1 MAVKKVENKDA
12 EQNKVKKTT
21 TKKTTT
27 KKTSGSKSTTASK
40 TSKKA
45 TSTNKTT
52 NKTTKRKK
60 IAAESAVPE
69 LKERLSNIIPNAYG
83 LDEFKDW
90 VENMEEVVCK
100 QIKVSVKSN
109 VGKYCHNFQV
119 KLYLRE
125 LAEKNGVAL
134 TDLQLFDDHF
144 EFTLI
149 QPIDQKPIKV
159 EA

>member
-1 MAVKKVENKDA
+1 MAVKKVENKGA
-12 EQNKVKKTT
+12 EQKKIKKTT
-21 TKKTTT
+21 STKKVTTT
-27 KKTSGSKSTTASK
+27 KSK
-40 TSKKA
+40 TNKKA
-45 TSTNKTT
+45 GTTKASTS
-52 NKTTKRKK
+52 KRKK
-60 IAAESAVPE
+60 LTESAVPK
-69 LKERLSNIIPNAYG
+69 LKEGLSDIIPNAYG
-83 LDEFKDW
+83 LDKFRDW

-109 VGKYCHNFQV
+109 VGRHCHNFQV

-134 TDLQLFDDHF
+134 TDLQLFEDHF

>member
-1 MAVKKVENKDA
+1 MAVKKVENKYP
-12 EQNKVKKTT
+12 EQKKAKKTT
-21 TKKTTT
+21 STKKATTT
-27 KKTSGSKSTTASK
+27 KSK
-40 TSKKA
+40 TNKKA
-45 TSTNKTT
+45 GTTKASTS
-52 NKTTKRKK
+52 KRKK
-60 IAAESAVPE
+60 PTESAVPE
-69 LKERLSNIIPNAYG
+69 LKEGLSNIIPNAYG
-83 LDEFKDW
+83 LDKFKDW

-109 VGKYCHNFQV
+109 VGRHCHNFQV

-149 QPIDQKPIKV
+149 QPTDQKPIKV

>member
-12 EQNKVKKTT
+12 EQKKAKKTT

-27 KKTSGSKSTTASK
+27 KKTSSSKSTTASK
-40 TSKKA
+40 ESKKT
-45 TSTNKTT
+45 TS
-52 NKTTKRKK
+52 TKRKK
-60 IAAESAVPE
+60 SATESAVPE
-69 LKERLSNIIPNAYG
+69 LKEKLSKIIPNAYG
-83 LDEFKDW
+83 LDNFKDW
-90 VENMEEVVCK
+90 VESMEEVTCK

-109 VGKYCHNFQV
+109 AGKHCHNFQI

-159 EA
+159 ES

>member
-12 EQNKVKKTT
+12 EQKKVKKTT
-21 TKKTTT
+21 AKKI
-27 KKTSGSKSTTASK
+27 SSSKSTTASK

-45 TSTNKTT
+45 GTTKASTS
-52 NKTTKRKK
+52 KRKK
-60 IAAESAVPE
+60 PTESAVPE
-69 LKERLSNIIPNAYG
+69 LKEGLSNIIPNTYG
-83 LDEFKDW
+83 LDKFKDW

-109 VGKYCHNFQV
+109 VGRHCHNFQV

>member
-1 MAVKKVENKDA
+1 MAVKKVENKGT
-12 EQNKVKKTT
+12 EQKK
-21 TKKTTT
+21 TKKTTNT
-27 KKTSGSKSTTASK
+27 KKVTTTKSK
-40 TSKKA
+40 TNKKVGTTKA
-45 TSTNKTT
+45 STS
-52 NKTTKRKK
+52 KRKK
-60 IAAESAVPE
+60 LTESAVPE
-69 LKERLSNIIPNAYG
+69 LKEGLSNIIPNAYG
-83 LDEFKDW
+83 LDKFKDW

-109 VGKYCHNFQV
+109 VGRHCHNFQV

>member
-1 MAVKKVENKDA
+1 MAVKKVENKDT
-12 EQNKVKKTT
+12 EQKKVKKTT

-27 KKTSGSKSTTASK
+27 KKTSSPKSTTAPK

-45 TSTNKTT
+45 GTTKASTS
-52 NKTTKRKK
+52 KRKK
-60 IAAESAVPE
+60 STESAVPE

>member
-1 MAVKKVENKDA
+1 MAVKKVENKDP
-12 EQNKVKKTT
+12 EQKK
-21 TKKTTT
+21 TKKTTST
-27 KKTSGSKSTTASK
+27 KKVTTTKSK
-40 TSKKA
+40 TNKKA
-45 TSTNKTT
+45 GTTKASTS
-52 NKTTKRKK
+52 KRKK
-60 IAAESAVPE
+60 PTESAVPE
-69 LKERLSNIIPNAYG
+69 LKEGLSNIIPNAYG
-83 LDEFKDW
+83 LDKFKDW
-90 VENMEEVVCK
+90 VESMEEVTCK

-109 VGKYCHNFQV
+109 AGKHCHNFQI

>member
-1 MAVKKVENKDA
+1 MAVKKVENKDP
-12 EQNKVKKTT
+12 EQKNKKTT
-21 TKKTTT
+21 STKKATTT
-27 KKTSGSKSTTASK
+27 KSK
-40 TSKKA
+40 TNKKA
-45 TSTNKTT
+45 GTAKASTS
-52 NKTTKRKK
+52 KRKK
-60 IAAESAVPE
+60 PTESAVPE
-69 LKERLSNIIPNAYG
+69 LKEGLSNIIPNTYG
-83 LDEFKDW
+83 LDKFKDW

-109 VGKYCHNFQV
+109 VGRHCHNFQV

-159 EA
+159 ET

>member
-1 MAVKKVENKDA
+1 MAVKKVENKDP
-12 EQNKVKKTT
+12 EQKK
-21 TKKTTT
+21 TKKTTST
-27 KKTSGSKSTTASK
+27 KKATTTASK
-40 TSKKA
+40 TSKRAGTTKVS
-45 TSTNKTT
+45 TS
-52 NKTTKRKK
+52 KRKK
-60 IAAESAVPE
+60 STESAVPE
-69 LKERLSNIIPNAYG
+69 LKEGLSNIIPNAYG
-83 LDEFKDW
+83 LDKFKDW

-109 VGKYCHNFQV
+109 VGRHCHNFQV

-134 TDLQLFDDHF
+134 TGLQLFDDHF

>member
-1 MAVKKVENKDA
+1 MAVKKVENKDP
-12 EQNKVKKTT
+12 EQKK
-21 TKKTTT
+21 TKKTTGT
-27 KKTSGSKSTTASK
+27 KKATTTASK
-40 TSKKA
+40 TSKKVGTTKVS
-45 TSTNKTT
+45 TS
-52 NKTTKRKK
+52 KRKK
-60 IAAESAVPE
+60 STESAVPE
-69 LKERLSNIIPNAYG
+69 LKEGLSNIIPNTYG
-83 LDEFKDW
+83 LDKFKDW

-109 VGKYCHNFQV
+109 VGRHCHNFQV

>member
-1 MAVKKVENKDA
+1 MAVKKVENKDP
-12 EQNKVKKTT
+12 EQKK
-21 TKKTTT
+21 TKKTT
-27 KKTSGSKSTTASK
+27 ST
-40 TSKKA
+40 KKA
-45 TSTNKTT
+45 TTTKSKTNKKVGTT
-52 NKTTKRKK
+52 KASTSKRKK
-60 IAAESAVPE
+60 PTESAVPE
-69 LKERLSNIIPNAYG
+69 LKEGLSKIIPNAYG
-83 LDEFKDW
+83 LDKFKDW

-109 VGKYCHNFQV
+109 VGRHCHNFQV

>member
-1 MAVKKVENKDA
+1 MAVKKVENKDP
-12 EQNKVKKTT
+12 EQKK
-21 TKKTTT
+21 TKKTTST
-27 KKTSGSKSTTASK
+27 KKATTTASK
-40 TSKKA
+40 TSKRAGTTKVS
-45 TSTNKTT
+45 TS
-52 NKTTKRKK
+52 KRKK
-60 IAAESAVPE
+60 STESAVPE
-69 LKERLSNIIPNAYG
+69 LKEGLSNIIPNAYG
-83 LDEFKDW
+83 LDKFKDW

-109 VGKYCHNFQV
+109 VGRHCHNFQV

>member
-1 MAVKKVENKDA
+1 MAVKKAENRDA
-12 EQNKVKKTT
+12 EQKKAKKT
-21 TKKTTT
+21 TTT

-45 TSTNKTT
+45 GTTKASTS
-52 NKTTKRKK
+52 KRKK
-60 IAAESAVPE
+60 PTESAVPE
-69 LKERLSNIIPNAYG
+69 LKEGLSNIIPNAYG
-83 LDEFKDW
+83 LDRFKDW

-109 VGKYCHNFQV
+109 VGRHCHNFQV

>member
-12 EQNKVKKTT
+12 EQKK
-21 TKKTTT
+21 TKKTTNT
-27 KKTSGSKSTTASK
+27 KKVTTTKSK
-40 TSKKA
+40 TNKKA
-45 TSTNKTT
+45 GTTKASTS
-52 NKTTKRKK
+52 KRKK
-60 IAAESAVPE
+60 LTESAVPE
-69 LKERLSNIIPNAYG
+69 LKEGLSNIIPNAYG
-83 LDEFKDW
+83 LDKFKDW

-109 VGKYCHNFQV
+109 VGKHCHNFQV

>member
-1 MAVKKVENKDA
+1 MAVKKVENKDP
-12 EQNKVKKTT
+12 EQKK
-21 TKKTTT
+21 TKKTTST
-27 KKTSGSKSTTASK
+27 KKVTTTKSK

-45 TSTNKTT
+45 GTTKASTS
-52 NKTTKRKK
+52 KRKK
-60 IAAESAVPE
+60 PTESAVPE
-69 LKERLSNIIPNAYG
+69 LKEGLSNIIPNTYG
-83 LDEFKDW
+83 LDKFKDW

-100 QIKVSVKSN
+100 QIKVSVKSD
-109 VGKYCHNFQV
+109 VGRHCHNFQV

-134 TDLQLFDDHF
+134 TDLQLFDNHF

>member
-1 MAVKKVENKDA
+1 
-12 EQNKVKKTT
+12 
-21 TKKTTT
+21 
-27 KKTSGSKSTTASK
+27 
-40 TSKKA
+40 
-45 TSTNKTT
+45 
-52 NKTTKRKK
+52 
-60 IAAESAVPE
+60 
-69 LKERLSNIIPNAYG
+69 
-83 LDEFKDW
+83 
-90 VENMEEVVCK
+90 MEEVVCK
-100 QIKVSVKSN
+100 QIKVSAKSN
-109 VGKYCHNFQV
+109 VGRHCHNFQV

>member
-1 MAVKKVENKDA
+1 MAVKKVENKDP
-12 EQNKVKKTT
+12 EQKK
-21 TKKTTT
+21 TKKTTST
-27 KKTSGSKSTTASK
+27 KKVTTTKSK

-45 TSTNKTT
+45 GTTKARTS
-52 NKTTKRKK
+52 KRKK
-60 IAAESAVPE
+60 STESAVPE
-69 LKERLSNIIPNAYG
+69 LKEGLSNIIPNTYG
-83 LDEFKDW
+83 LDKFKDW

-109 VGKYCHNFQV
+109 VGRHCHNFQV

>member
-12 EQNKVKKTT
+12 EQKK
-21 TKKTTT
+21 TKKTT
-27 KKTSGSKSTTASK
+27 ST
-40 TSKKA
+40 KKA
-45 TSTNKTT
+45 TTTKSKTNKKAGTAKAST
-52 NKTTKRKK
+52 SKRKK
-60 IAAESAVPE
+60 STESAVPE
-69 LKERLSNIIPNAYG
+69 LKEVLSNIIPNAYG
-83 LDEFKDW
+83 LDKFKDW

-109 VGKYCHNFQV
+109 VGRHCHNFQV

>member
-1 MAVKKVENKDA
+1 MAVKKVENKDP
-12 EQNKVKKTT
+12 EQKK
-21 TKKTTT
+21 TKKTT
-27 KKTSGSKSTTASK
+27 ST
-40 TSKKA
+40 KKA
-45 TSTNKTT
+45 TTTKSKTNKKAGTAKAST
-52 NKTTKRKK
+52 SKRKK
-60 IAAESAVPE
+60 STESAVPE
-69 LKERLSNIIPNAYG
+69 LKEVLSNIIPNAYG
-83 LDEFKDW
+83 LDKFKDW
-90 VENMEEVVCK
+90 VESMEEVTCK

-109 VGKYCHNFQV
+109 AGKHCHNFQI

-159 EA
+159 EP

>member
-1 MAVKKVENKDA
+1 MAVKKVENKNP
-12 EQNKVKKTT
+12 EQKK
-21 TKKTTT
+21 TKKTT
-27 KKTSGSKSTTASK
+27 ST
-40 TSKKA
+40 KKA
-45 TSTNKTT
+45 TTTKSKTNKKVGTAKAST
-52 NKTTKRKK
+52 SKRKK
-60 IAAESAVPE
+60 STESAVPE
-69 LKERLSNIIPNAYG
+69 LKEVLSNIIPNAYG
-83 LDEFKDW
+83 LDKFKDW
-90 VENMEEVVCK
+90 VESMEEVTCK

-109 VGKYCHNFQV
+109 AGKHCHNFQI

-159 EA
+159 EP

>member
-1 MAVKKVENKDA
+1 MAVKKVENKDP
-12 EQNKVKKTT
+12 EQKK
-21 TKKTTT
+21 TKKTTST
-27 KKTSGSKSTTASK
+27 KKVTTTKSK

-45 TSTNKTT
+45 GTTKASTS
-52 NKTTKRKK
+52 KRKK
-60 IAAESAVPE
+60 STESAVPE
-69 LKERLSNIIPNAYG
+69 LKEGLSNIIPNTYG
-83 LDEFKDW
+83 LDKFKDW

-109 VGKYCHNFQV
+109 VGRHCHNFQV

>member
-12 EQNKVKKTT
+12 EQKKVKKTT
-21 TKKTTT
+21 STKKATTT
-27 KKTSGSKSTTASK
+27 KSK
-40 TSKKA
+40 TNKKA
-45 TSTNKTT
+45 GTTKASTS
-52 NKTTKRKK
+52 KRKK
-60 IAAESAVPE
+60 PTESVVPE
-69 LKERLSNIIPNAYG
+69 LKEGLSNIIPNTYG
-83 LDEFKDW
+83 LDKFKDW

-109 VGKYCHNFQV
+109 VGRHCHNFQI

>member
-1 MAVKKVENKDA
+1 MAVKKVENKGT
-12 EQNKVKKTT
+12 EQKK
-21 TKKTTT
+21 TKKTT
-27 KKTSGSKSTTASK
+27 ST
-40 TSKKA
+40 KKA
-45 TSTNKTT
+45 TTTKSKTNKKAGTT
-52 NKTTKRKK
+52 KASTSKRKK
-60 IAAESAVPE
+60 PTESVVPE
-69 LKERLSNIIPNAYG
+69 LKEGLSNIIPNAYG
-83 LDEFKDW
+83 LDKFKDW

-109 VGKYCHNFQV
+109 VGRHCHNFQV

>member
-1 MAVKKVENKDA
+1 MAVKKVENKDP
-12 EQNKVKKTT
+12 EQKK
-21 TKKTTT
+21 TKKTT
-27 KKTSGSKSTTASK
+27 ST
-40 TSKKA
+40 KKA
-45 TSTNKTT
+45 TTTKSKTNKKAGTT
-52 NKTTKRKK
+52 KASTSKRKK
-60 IAAESAVPE
+60 PTESAAPE
-69 LKERLSNIIPNAYG
+69 LKEGLSNIIPNAYG
-83 LDEFKDW
+83 LDKFKDW

-109 VGKYCHNFQV
+109 VGRHCHNFQV

>member
-1 MAVKKVENKDA
+1 MAVKKVENKGT
-12 EQNKVKKTT
+12 EQKK
-21 TKKTTT
+21 TKKTTNT
-27 KKTSGSKSTTASK
+27 KKVTTTKSKTNKKVGTTKASTTKAS
-40 TSKKA
+40 TS
-45 TSTNKTT
+45 
-52 NKTTKRKK
+52 KRKK
-60 IAAESAVPE
+60 LTESAVPE
-69 LKERLSNIIPNAYG
+69 LKEGLSNIIPNAYG
-83 LDEFKDW
+83 LDKFKDW

-109 VGKYCHNFQV
+109 VGRHCHNFQV

-134 TDLQLFDDHF
+134 TGLQLFDDHF

>member
-1 MAVKKVENKDA
+1 MVGKKVENKDT
-12 EQNKVKKTT
+12 EQKKVKKTT
-21 TKKTTT
+21 AV
-27 KKTSGSKSTTASK
+27 KKTSSSKSTAVSK

-45 TSTNKTT
+45 TSTDKGSTA
-52 NKTTKRKK
+52 KRRKP
-60 IAAESAVPE
+60 ESAVPE
-69 LKERLSNIIPNAYG
+69 LKERLSGIIPNAYG
-83 LDEFKDW
+83 LDKFRDW
-90 VENMEEVVCK
+90 VENMEEVTCK

-109 VGKYCHNFQV
+109 AGKHCHNFQI

-159 EA
+159 ES

>member
-12 EQNKVKKTT
+12 EQKKAKKTT
-21 TKKTTT
+21 STKKVTTT
-27 KKTSGSKSTTASK
+27 KSK

-45 TSTNKTT
+45 GTTKASTS
-52 NKTTKRKK
+52 KRKK
-60 IAAESAVPE
+60 STESVVPE
-69 LKERLSNIIPNAYG
+69 LKEGLSNIIPNTYG
-83 LDEFKDW
+83 LDKFKDW

-109 VGKYCHNFQV
+109 VGRHCHNFQV

>member
-12 EQNKVKKTT
+12 KQKKVKKT
-21 TKKTTT
+21 TTT

-40 TSKKA
+40 ENKKVTSA
-45 TSTNKTT
+45 S
-52 NKTTKRKK
+52 KTTKRKK
-60 IAAESAVPE
+60 MAAESAVPE
-69 LKERLSNIIPNAYG
+69 LKEDLSKIIPNAYG
-83 LDEFKDW
+83 LDNFKDW
-90 VENMEEVVCK
+90 VESMEEVTCK

-109 VGKYCHNFQV
+109 VGKHCHNFQV

>member
-1 MAVKKVENKDA
+1 MAVKKAENKDA
-12 EQNKVKKTT
+12 EQKKVKKTT
-21 TKKTTT
+21 TKKI
-27 KKTSGSKSTTASK
+27 SSSKSTTASK

-45 TSTNKTT
+45 GTTKASTS
-52 NKTTKRKK
+52 KRKK
-60 IAAESAVPE
+60 PTESAVPE
-69 LKERLSNIIPNAYG
+69 LKEGLSNIIPNTYG
-83 LDEFKDW
+83 LDKFKDW

-109 VGKYCHNFQV
+109 VGRHCHNFQV

>member
-12 EQNKVKKTT
+12 EQKMVRKTTT
-21 TKKTTT
+21 TKKA
-27 KKTSGSKSTTASK
+27 SGSKSTTASK
-40 TSKKA
+40 ENKKVTSA
-45 TSTNKTT
+45 S
-52 NKTTKRKK
+52 KTTKRKK
-60 IAAESAVPE
+60 MAAESAVPE
-69 LKERLSNIIPNAYG
+69 LKEDLSKIIPNAYG
-83 LDEFKDW
+83 LDNFKDW
-90 VENMEEVVCK
+90 VESMEEVTCK

-109 VGKYCHNFQV
+109 VGKHCHNFQV

>member
-12 EQNKVKKTT
+12 EQKK
-21 TKKTTT
+21 TKKTTST
-27 KKTSGSKSTTASK
+27 KKATTTASK

-45 TSTNKTT
+45 GTTKASTS
-52 NKTTKRKK
+52 KRKK
-60 IAAESAVPE
+60 PTESAVPE
-69 LKERLSNIIPNAYG
+69 LKEGLSNIIPNTYG
-83 LDEFKDW
+83 LDKFKDW

-109 VGKYCHNFQV
+109 VGRHCHNFQV

>member
-45 TSTNKTT
+45 TST

>member
-1 MAVKKVENKDA
+1 MAVKKVENKDT
-12 EQNKVKKTT
+12 EQKKVKKTA

-27 KKTSGSKSTTASK
+27 KKTSSPKSTTAPK

-45 TSTNKTT
+45 GTTKVSTS
-52 NKTTKRKK
+52 KRKK
-60 IAAESAVPE
+60 STESAVPE

>member
-1 MAVKKVENKDA
+1 MAVKKVENNGP
-12 EQNKVKKTT
+12 EQKKIKKTT
-21 TKKTTT
+21 NTKKVTTT
-27 KKTSGSKSTTASK
+27 KSK
-40 TSKKA
+40 TNKKA
-45 TSTNKTT
+45 GTTKASTS
-52 NKTTKRKK
+52 KRKK
-60 IAAESAVPE
+60 PTESAVPE
-69 LKERLSNIIPNAYG
+69 LKEGLSNIIPNTYG
-83 LDEFKDW
+83 LDKFKDW

-109 VGKYCHNFQV
+109 VGRHCHNFQV

-134 TDLQLFDDHF
+134 TNLQLFDDHF

>member
-1 MAVKKVENKDA
+1 MAVKKVENKDP
-12 EQNKVKKTT
+12 EQKK
-21 TKKTTT
+21 TKKTTST
-27 KKTSGSKSTTASK
+27 KKVTTTKSK
-40 TSKKA
+40 TNKKA
-45 TSTNKTT
+45 GTTKASTS
-52 NKTTKRKK
+52 KRKK
-60 IAAESAVPE
+60 PTESAVPE
-69 LKERLSNIIPNAYG
+69 LKEGLSNIIPNAYG
-83 LDEFKDW
+83 LDKFKDW
-90 VENMEEVVCK
+90 VESMEEVTCK

-109 VGKYCHNFQV
+109 AGKHCHNFQI

-149 QPIDQKPIKV
+149 QPIGQKPIKV

>member
-1 MAVKKVENKDA
+1 MAVKKVENNGP
-12 EQNKVKKTT
+12 EQKKIKKTT
-21 TKKTTT
+21 NTKKVTTT
-27 KKTSGSKSTTASK
+27 KSK
-40 TSKKA
+40 TNKKA
-45 TSTNKTT
+45 GTTKASTS
-52 NKTTKRKK
+52 KRKK
-60 IAAESAVPE
+60 PTESAVPE
-69 LKERLSNIIPNAYG
+69 LKEGLSNIIPNTYG
-83 LDEFKDW
+83 LDKFKDW

-109 VGKYCHNFQV
+109 VGRHCHNFQV

>member
-1 MAVKKVENKDA
+1 MAVKKVENKDP
-12 EQNKVKKTT
+12 EQKK
-21 TKKTTT
+21 TKKTTST
-27 KKTSGSKSTTASK
+27 KRATTTASK

-45 TSTNKTT
+45 GTTKASTS
-52 NKTTKRKK
+52 KRKK
-60 IAAESAVPE
+60 PTESAVPE
-69 LKERLSNIIPNAYG
+69 LKEGLSNIIPNTYG
-83 LDEFKDW
+83 LDKFKDW

-109 VGKYCHNFQV
+109 VGRHCHNFQV

>member
-12 EQNKVKKTT
+12 EQKK
-21 TKKTTT
+21 TKKTTSNKKATTT
-27 KKTSGSKSTTASK
+27 KSK
-40 TSKKA
+40 TSKTVGTTKA
-45 TSTNKTT
+45 GTS
-52 NKTTKRKK
+52 KRKK
-60 IAAESAVPE
+60 STESAVPE
-69 LKERLSNIIPNAYG
+69 LKESLSKIIPNAYG
-83 LDEFKDW
+83 LDNFKDW

-109 VGKYCHNFQV
+109 VGRHCHNFQV

>member
-1 MAVKKVENKDA
+1 MAVKKVENKDP
-12 EQNKVKKTT
+12 EQKK
-21 TKKTTT
+21 TKKTT
-27 KKTSGSKSTTASK
+27 ST
-40 TSKKA
+40 KKA
-45 TSTNKTT
+45 TTTKSKTNKKAGTT
-52 NKTTKRKK
+52 KVITSKRKK
-60 IAAESAVPE
+60 PTESAVPE
-69 LKERLSNIIPNAYG
+69 LKEGLSNIIPNTYG
-83 LDEFKDW
+83 LDKFKDW